1 MLYGMEDYEEEFGL
15 VKQEKLNIKKVAII
29 VAIIVVLFI
38 IVISFAAN
46 GKNSDNT
53 KQQLSRVTVEPKEQL
68 AIQEEKKEENNPK
81 ENVVELVTERTNKN
95 DGEYIGTHMKIAEH
109 KIDESTLPVFN
120 ENGPEIIK
128 NLYTSE
134 QKEVYLTF
142 DDGPSKDI
150 TPQVLDILKA
160 ENVKATFFVLGARV
174 ELYPDTLK
182 RELSEGHYIA
192 NHGYSHS
199 YSTIYANKDM
209 VFEEFRKTEEC
220 IKSALGNQDYNSYL
234 FRFPG
239 GSSGG
244 RYEKVKAQ
252 ARNMFRE
259 YGIAFTNWNCLT
271 GDAAGSNTKEACIQQ
286 MIETRFTPG
295 NRNTIVL
302 LMHDANDKAQTV
314 EALPEVIKYFK
325 DEGYEFKNFY
335 EVFK

>member
-1 MLYGMEDYEEEFGL
+1 VEGLKMLYGMEDYEDEFGL
-15 VKQEKLNIKKVAII
+15 IKQEKLNVKKVIITVAII
-29 VAIIVVLFI
+29 VILFI
-38 IVISFAAN
+38 IVISFAFGGKKNAN
-46 GKNSDNT
+46 INEQQYSKAAIKESD
-53 KQQLSRVTVEPKEQL
+53 
-68 AIQEEKKEENNPK
+68 IQEKTKPEEKVIDSK
-81 ENVVELVTERTNKN
+81 TEKTNKN
-95 DGEYIGTHMKIAEH
+95 DGEYIGTHMQIAEH
-109 KIDESTLPVFN
+109 KIDKFILPVFN
-120 ENGPEIIK
+120 ENGHEIIK
-128 NLYTSE
+128 NLYASE

-150 TPQVLDILKA
+150 TPQILDILK
-160 ENVKATFFVLGARV
+160 ENNIKATFFVLGARV

-182 RELSEGHYIA
+182 RELEEGHYIA

-199 YSTIYANKDM
+199 YSTIYENKDM

-220 IKSALGNQDYNSYL
+220 IKNALENQDYNSYL

-244 RYEKVKAQ
+244 RYEKIKAQ

-271 GDAAGSNTKEACIQQ
+271 GDAAGSNTKDECIQE
-286 MIETRFTPG
+286 MMETRFTPG
-295 NRNTIVL
+295 NHNTIIL
-302 LMHDANDKAQTV
+302 LMHDANDKSQTV
-314 EALPEVIKYFK
+314 EALPDVIKYFK

>member
-1 MLYGMEDYEEEFGL
+1 MLYGMEEFDEEFGL
-15 VKQEKLNIKKVAII
+15 IKQEKLNIKKVVIS
-29 VAIIVVLFI
+29 VAIVLVLLI
-38 IVISFAAN
+38 IVISFVFG
-46 GKNSDNT
+46 GKKSNDNT
-53 KQQLSRVTVEPKEQL
+53 DIKQYSKTTEEHKEQP
-68 AIQEEKKEENNPK
+68 AIQPENKQEDNIVSSKP
-81 ENVVELVTERTNKN
+81 EQTNKN
-95 DGEYIGTHMKIAEH
+95 DGEYIGTHLQIAEH
-109 KIDESTLPVFN
+109 KVDRTTLPIFN
-120 ENGPEIIK
+120 ENGHEMIK
-128 NLYTSE
+128 NLYASE

-160 ENVKATFFVLGARV
+160 ENVKATFFVLGART
-174 ELYPDTLK
+174 ELYPDMLK
-182 RELSEGHYIA
+182 RELEEGHYIA

-220 IKSALGNQDYNSYL
+220 IKNALGNQDYNSYL

-244 RYEKVKAQ
+244 KYEKIKSQ

-271 GDAAGSNTKEACIQQ
+271 GDAAGSNTKEACVEQ
-286 MIETRFTPG
+286 MKETRFTPG
-295 NRNTIVL
+295 NHNTIIL

-314 EALPEVIKYFK
+314 ESLPEVIKYFK

-335 EVFK
+335 EIFK